1 MKKYRRTD
9 AGRRAAVL
17 GLLSALA
24 LCAFLLESLVPIP
37 YLPGA
42 KLGLANIFSMLAL
55 LLYGL
60 PDALLVVLVRTF
72 LGSLFAG
79 NVSMLLY
86 SLTAGVISAALSR
99 LLLCLLPHISFL
111 AVSVAGAV
119 VHNLVQ
125 LFVYCALTGTL
136 LLFAYSPY
144 LTLMGAAAGVV
155 VGLIVTMLCKSLPAR
170 AVPALRQSISKEDKT

>member
-86 SLTAGVISAALSR
+86 SMTAGIAAALITR
-99 LLLCLLPHISFL
+99 PLLFALPHLSFPAISI
-111 AVSVAGAV
+111 VGAV
-119 VHNLVQ
+119 VHNMVQ
-125 LFVYCALTGTL
+125 LAVYCGLTGTA
-136 LLFAYSPY
+136 LLFGYAPY
-144 LTLMGAAAGVV
+144 LCLMGIFSGTA
-155 VGLIVTMLCKSLPAR
+155 VGLAVMWTLKALPANFF
-170 AVPALRQSISKEDKT
+170 AADKKHMEVSD